1 MPDTETWLRPSLGIV
16 AGVTLLRL
24 GLLAFDR
31 TDLFVDESQY
41 WLWGQDFAF
50 GYYSKPPLIAWVI
63 GAVTA
68 VFGDTPFWVRAPG
81 AVFHGGTALILG
93 ALAARMQGA
102 RAAVWVAAAY
112 VTLPFVA
119 VGSLLISTDTI
130 MAPFFAAALYFHR
143 RLVTG
148 GGMGTA
154 LLCGAMA
161 GVAFLAK
168 YAAIYFLG
176 GVALAAFIYPAMR
189 IAPRHVLALLV
200 AFGAVMAPNIL
211 WNLNNDLTTVS
222 HTMDNVG
229 WLRSDNPLSQLSL
242 MRVAEFLASQFAVF
256 GPIMGIALIIAAV
269 RRGTDKTLFPFILPA
284 LMIVSGQALLEK
296 AYANWAVSAYF
307 AGTVVAMAVLIAR
320 PRLLRASLVINGL
333 VCVALPLLTMFPQA
347 SIGRDAPLLKRYLGR
362 ADLTRQIIA
371 ASKSLGPVPIV
382 AVSRDVLADLFYT
395 GAHSGLT
402 FLSVP
407 ATGRAPNHY
416 AQTYPLA
423 AGDVGRVLFVASI
436 PPVCD
441 GAIPTPVIQFNT
453 VGGAYDGDGLAGYM
467 IEASCLAPR

>member
-68 VFGDTPFWVRAPG
+68 VFGDAPFWVRAPG

-102 RAAVWVAAAY
+102 QAAVWVAAAY

-307 AGTVVAMAVLIAR
+307 AGTVVALAVLMAR

-416 AQTYPLA
+416 AQTYPLSA
-423 AGDVGRVLFVASI
+423 ANVGQVLFVTSI

-441 GAIPTPVIQFNT
+441 GAIPAPVIQFNT